1 MNNTTVNMNLT
12 PQEVLIIESLRACQ
26 AVNASVNTHGSW
38 NVTTVNTS
46 VEPQK
51 TEDQTFDF
59 DSWNPRIEEELMHKY
74 MEMHGEDF
82 MRTYLNV
89 VGDDVILDVLRDTM
103 PAHEKWDIIWEAIDE
118 DVIDELFESYV
129 SEDTRCDMFFELN
142 DREELAAQLVDLTV
156 NG

>member
-26 AVNASVNTHGSW
+26 AVNA
-38 NVTTVNTS
+38 TVDS
-46 VEPQK
+46 RK
-51 TEDQTFDF
+51 TQVQTA
-59 DSWNPRIEEELMHKY
+59 EEMMENY

-82 MRTYLNV
+82 MRTYFNV

-103 PAHEKWDIIWEAIDE
+103 PAHEKWDAIWDAIDE
-118 DVIDELFESYV
+118 DVIDELFASYV
-129 SEDTRCDMFFELN
+129 SDDTRCDMFFELN

>member
-26 AVNASVNTHGSW
+26 AVNA
-38 NVTTVNTS
+38 TVDS
-46 VEPQK
+46 RK
-51 TEDQTFDF
+51 TQVQTA
-59 DSWNPRIEEELMHKY
+59 EELMEKY

-103 PAHEKWDIIWEAIDE
+103 PAHEKWDAIWDAIDE

>member
-26 AVNASVNTHGSW
+26 AVNA
-38 NVTTVNTS
+38 TVDS
-46 VEPQK
+46 RK
-51 TEDQTFDF
+51 TQVQTA
-59 DSWNPRIEEELMHKY
+59 EELMEKY
-74 MEMHGEDF
+74 MNMNEVDF
-82 MRTYLNV
+82 MNEYV
-89 VGDDVILDVLRDTM
+89 EAVGADVILDVLRDTM
-103 PAHEKWDIIWEAIDE
+103 PAHEKWDAIWDAIDE

>member
-26 AVNASVNTHGSW
+26 AVNA
-38 NVTTVNTS
+38 TVDS
-46 VEPQK
+46 RK
-51 TEDQTFDF
+51 TQVQTA
-59 DSWNPRIEEELMHKY
+59 EELMEKY
-74 MEMHGEDF
+74 MNMNEVDF
-82 MRTYLNV
+82 MNEYV
-89 VGDDVILDVLRDTM
+89 EAVGADVILDVLCDTM

-118 DVIDELFESYV
+118 DVIDELFASYV
-129 SEDTRCDMFFELN
+129 SDDTRCDMFFELN

>member
-12 PQEVLIIESLRACQ
+12 PEEVLIIESLRACQ
-26 AVNASVNTHGSW
+26 AVNATLRNRVLAVSSI
-38 NVTTVNTS
+38 
-46 VEPQK
+46 EPQK
-51 TEDQTFDF
+51 TQDQ
-59 DSWNPRIEEELMHKY
+59 IKEELMQNY

-118 DVIDELFESYV
+118 DVIDELFASYV
-129 SEDTRCDMFFELN
+129 SDDTRHDMFFELN

>member
-38 NVTTVNTS
+38 NVTTVNTTS
-46 VEPQK
+46 VEEPQK
-51 TEDQTFDF
+51 TEDQ
-59 DSWNPRIEEELMHKY
+59 IKEELMQKY
-74 MEMHGEDF
+74 MEMDDVDF
-82 MRTYLNV
+82 MNTYVDV
-89 VGDDVILDVLRDTM
+89 VGADVILDVLCDTM
-103 PAHEKWDIIWEAIDE
+103 PAHEKWDAIWDAIDE
-118 DVIDELFESYV
+118 DVIDELFASYV
-129 SEDTRCDMFFELN
+129 SDDTRCDMFFELN

>member
-38 NVTTVNTS
+38 NVTTVNTTS
-46 VEPQK
+46 VEEPQK
-51 TEDQTFDF
+51 TEDQ
-59 DSWNPRIEEELMHKY
+59 IKEELMQKY
-74 MEMHGEDF
+74 MEMDDVDF
-82 MRTYLNV
+82 MNTYVDV
-89 VGDDVILDVLRDTM
+89 VGADVILDVLCDTM
-103 PAHEKWDIIWEAIDE
+103 PAHEKWNTIWDAIDEDEINEME
-118 DVIDELFESYV
+118 DVIDELFASYV
-129 SEDTRCDMFFELN
+129 SDDTRHDMFFELN